1 MSSGNRKIFDDN
13 MPVSPLSMDSGIEE
27 DLIGVENEE
36 NSGPSII
43 TALVAVGVAI
53 LVGILAW
60 YFGFGNQLEDFAQEN
75 RVIDQI
81 KDWAIQFIQHIS
93 SIFHDRFLQ

>member
-1 MSSGNRKIFDDN
+1 MKK
-13 MPVSPLSMDSGIEE
+13 
-27 DLIGVENEE
+27 
-36 NSGPSII
+36 NSGPSIV
-43 TALVAVGVAI
+43 TALVVVGVAI

-60 YFGFGNQLEDFAQEN
+60 YFGYGNQLEDFAQEN